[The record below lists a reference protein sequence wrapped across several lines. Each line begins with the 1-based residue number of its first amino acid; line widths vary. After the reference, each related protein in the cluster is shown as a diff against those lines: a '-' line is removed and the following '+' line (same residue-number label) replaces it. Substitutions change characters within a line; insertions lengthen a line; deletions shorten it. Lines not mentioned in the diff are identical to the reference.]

1 MAQARKR
8 TQARPVRDLEP
19 IDNVEGDEY
28 DSSVSL
34 DFDLDALEDKGPEP
48 KPFMVK
54 LGGKMWEFRNPRTMD
69 WRESAALDEA
79 ETGNA
84 YMRLL
89 VGEDQWEEFREQGVE
104 MWKIEAALGAWRKH
118 FGLTEGK
125 ADGSSDSSSGTGKRS
140 RRTSR
145 TGR

>member
-19 IDNVEGDEY
+19 IDDVEPDEY
-28 DSSVSL
+28 AGPTDY
-34 DFDLDALEDKGPEP
+34 DFDLDALEDKGSEP
-48 KPFMVK
+48 KPFMVR
-54 LGGKMWEFRNPRTMD
+54 LGGKLWEFRNPRTMD
-69 WRESAALDEA
+69 WRESAALDDA
-79 ETGNA
+79 ETGNE

-89 VGEDQWEEFREQGVE
+89 VGEDQWDDFSGQGVE
-104 MWKIEAALGAWRKH
+104 MWKLEAAIVAWRKH

-125 ADGSSDSSSGTGKRS
+125 AVGSSDSSSGTGKRS